1 MCKDATTS
9 TTASTTVTDTKI
21 YVDDASLLP
30 LVNPQSEY
38 PGVVFIGEER
48 ITYWEISLEDNYI
61 SGLRRGTGGTQI
73 YLRIEPGFLVV
84 DGSREQ
90 RLPATDTDTKTWYDL
105 GSGAASDGLGL
116 QQSTTVNANF
126 LKESEAQ
133 VPNYRLELN
142 EKLYMVADYVEDDYV
157 EELL

>member
-1 MCKDATTS
+1 VLPFV
-9 TTASTTVTDTKI
+9 TAD
-21 YVDDASLLP
+21 
-30 LVNPQSEY
+30 SEF
-38 PGVVFIGEER
+38 PGVVFIGNER
-48 ITYWEISLEDNYI
+48 ITYREVSLEDNYI

-105 GSGAASDGLGL
+105 GSGVASDGLGL